1 VSAARATTGAAAG
14 PSGSAGAS
22 GHELAWLDRA
32 CELALRGRG
41 RCSPNPLV
49 GAVLAREGAVLGE
62 GWHEGPGTAH
72 AEVAALRAARA
83 AGAEPRGATMAVT
96 LEPCSHHGRT
106 PPCVDAILEAGVAR
120 VVVGCLDPLERR
132 RGQGA
137 RLLAEA
143 GVEIVLAEGAA
154 AEACREAASAFLTW
168 AVTGRPAVTLKL
180 ATSLDG
186 KVATAGGETR
196 WISGPAAR
204 ALVHRWRADH
214 DAVAVGIGTAL
225 ADDPLLTARDV
236 PGEVRQ
242 PLRVVFDAT
251 ARLPLDAAL
260 VRGAGETPTLVV
272 AGPAAPEERV
282 AALRAAGAEVLR
294 LPDQDEGARLVA
306 ALDALGE
313 REVQSL
319 FLEGGPRLAA
329 GFLAAGLVDR
339 VEWVLAPILIGGA
352 DAPGALAGAGL
363 HRLADAPRLIAP
375 RVERLGEDVLVS
387 GRLRPVPG
395 G

>member
-1 VSAARATTGAAAG
+1 VSVPTDAAMGPAGAAG
-14 PSGSAGAS
+14 PSAQERS
-22 GHELAWLDRA
+22 WLQLA

-49 GAVLAREGAVLGE
+49 GAVLARDAVVLGE
-62 GWHEGPGTAH
+62 GWHQGPGTAH

-83 AGAEPRGATMAVT
+83 AGADPRGATMAVT

-143 GVEIVLAEGAA
+143 GVEVALAEGAV

-168 AVTGRPAVTLKL
+168 AATGRPAVTLKL
-180 ATSLDG
+180 AASLDG
-186 KVATAGGETR
+186 KVATAGGESR

-204 ALVHRWRADH
+204 ALVHRWRADQ

-236 PGEVRQ
+236 FGEVRQ

-251 ARLPLDAAL
+251 ARLPLEAAV
-260 VRGAGETPTLVV
+260 VRGAREVPTLVI
-272 AGPAAPEERV
+272 AGPGAPGGRV
-282 AALRAAGAEVLR
+282 AALRAAGAEVLE
-294 LPDQDEGARLVA
+294 LPELEEGARLGA

-319 FLEGGPRLAA
+319 LVEGGPRLAA
-329 GFLAAGLVDR
+329 AFVGAGLVDR
-339 VEWVLAPILIGGA
+339 VEWVLAPILIGGD

-363 HRLADAPRLIAP
+363 RRLADAPRLIAP

-395 G
+395 A

>member
-1 VSAARATTGAAAG
+1 VSVERPGLEDPAAAAAG
-14 PSGSAGAS
+14 AS
-22 GHELAWLDRA
+22 SQELDWLRRA
-32 CELALRGRG
+32 CELALGGRG

-49 GAVLAREGAVLGE
+49 GAVIARDGAVLGE
-62 GWHEGPGTAH
+62 GWHQGPGTAH
-72 AEVAALRAARA
+72 AEVAALRAARS
-83 AGAEPRGATMAVT
+83 AGADVRGATMAVT

-106 PPCVDAILEAGVAR
+106 PPCVDAILEAGLAR

-137 RLLAEA
+137 RLLADA
-143 GVEIVLAEGAA
+143 GVEVALADGAA
-154 AEACREAASAFLTW
+154 AEACREVADAFLTW
-168 AVTGRPAVTLKL
+168 AATGRPAVTLKL

-186 KVATAGGETR
+186 KVATAGGESR

-204 ALVHRWRADH
+204 ALVHRWRADR

-236 PGEVRQ
+236 AGEVRQ
-242 PLRVVFDAT
+242 PLRVVFDTA

-272 AGPAAPEERV
+272 AGPGAPQDRV
-282 AALRAAGAEVLR
+282 AALRTAGAEVL
-294 LPDQDEGARLVA
+294 LLHEEEEGARIGA
-306 ALDALGE
+306 ALDALGA

-319 FLEGGPRLAA
+319 LLEGGPGLAGA
-329 GFLAAGLVDR
+329 FLAAGLVDR

-363 HRLADAPRLIAP
+363 GRLADAPRLISP
-375 RVERLGEDVLVS
+375 RVERLGDDVLVS

>member
-1 VSAARATTGAAAG
+1 VTAG
-14 PSGSAGAS
+14 PAIPDGRRGAPAAS
-22 GHELAWLDRA
+22 PEELAWLERA
-32 CELALRGRG
+32 CALALRGRG

-49 GAVLAREGAVLGE
+49 GAVLAREGRVLGE

-83 AGAEPRGATMAVT
+83 AGADPRGAAMAVT

-106 PPCVDAILEAGVAR
+106 PPCVDALLEAGVGR
-120 VVVGCLDPLERR
+120 VVIGCLDPLERR

-137 RLLAEA
+137 RILADA
-143 GVEIVLAEGAA
+143 GVEVALAEGAA
-154 AEACREAASAFLTW
+154 AAASREAASAFLTW
-168 AVTGRPAVTLKL
+168 AVTGRPMVTLKL
-180 ATSLDG
+180 AASLDG
-186 KVATAGGETR
+186 KVATAGGESR
-196 WISGPAAR
+196 WISGPEAR
-204 ALVHRWRADH
+204 ALVHRWRADS

-236 PGEVRQ
+236 EGEVRQ

-272 AGPAAPEERV
+272 AGPAAPRERV
-282 AALRAAGAEVLR
+282 AALRAAGVEVLALDERDAGLR
-294 LPDQDEGARLVA
+294 LAA
-306 ALDALGE
+306 ALEALGD
-313 REVQSL
+313 REAQSL
-319 FLEGGPRLAA
+319 LVEGGPRLAA
-329 GFLAAGLVDR
+329 AFVAAGLVDR
-339 VEWVLAPILIGGA
+339 LEWVLAPILIGGV

-363 HRLADAPRLIAP
+363 GRLAEAPRLHAP